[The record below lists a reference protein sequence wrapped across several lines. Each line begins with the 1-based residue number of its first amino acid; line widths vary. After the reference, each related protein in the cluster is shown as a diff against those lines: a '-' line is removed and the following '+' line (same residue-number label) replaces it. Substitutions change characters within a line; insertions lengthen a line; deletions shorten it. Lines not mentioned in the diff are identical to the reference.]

1 VRGEPQGTVEP
12 DAQPEDAS
20 EAPFDPYAYYYASKR
35 KAPRT
40 FAGLVQL
47 SRSAV
52 GLAREASP
60 RLFAVVGALQLAV
73 VGVIAMQ
80 VLLGKI
86 AIERILGVAGDTVSL
101 GAAIVPLVGLVVAT
115 AADGLISASLAQ
127 LQRLLGERVARLSW
141 SRIVGVTTSV
151 RLETFESSE
160 FFDALQRVK
169 TLAVLQPLTLTQ
181 GLFSVV
187 SGLLGVLGVA
197 VALALIAP
205 VLLPILLVG
214 SLPLWLIAR
223 RAGRIEF
230 DFSVRLTQTN
240 RLRAYLTE
248 VLTAR
253 QEAKEIRAFSLQAR
267 MLDRWA
273 ANYSVYLDEFRRHA
287 RRKLGLGLLSAL
299 VTVVVTAGALGTLLA
314 LVAAGSLELAS
325 AGAALIAV
333 RMVAGRVQQVFSGVS
348 SLFESS
354 LFLHDFFEF
363 LDRRPDP
370 QDDIGDPVPG
380 PFSELRAERVGFRY
394 PGSDRDVLRDVSLT
408 IRAGEVV
415 ALVGENG
422 SGKTTLAKLLAGM
435 FEPSSGRV
443 LWDDRDVRQLDR
455 EGMRDH
461 VGVIFQD
468 FVRYQ
473 LSAREN
479 IGFGREQWLDD
490 TARIEEAA
498 RQADAYKYLAELP
511 AGFETGLGKEFE
523 GGVDLSGGQWQRV
536 ALARGFFR
544 DAGFLVLDEPTASL
558 DARSEYELFERVS
571 HLAAGRSVLLI
582 SHRFSTVKGADRI
595 LVIHEGELI
604 EQGTH
609 DELMGA
615 AGLYAELF
623 ELQARSYR

>member
-1 VRGEPQGTVEP
+1 MRGEPQGTVEP
-12 DAQPEDAS
+12 GAEPEGAS
-20 EAPFDPYAYYYASKR
+20 QAPFDPYAYYYASKR

-40 FAGLVQL
+40 FAGLMQL
-47 SRSAV
+47 SRAAV

-60 RLFAVVGALQLAV
+60 RLFAVVGALQFAAV
-73 VGVIAMQ
+73 AVIALQ

-86 AIERILGVAGDTVSL
+86 AIERVLGVAGDSVSL
-101 GAAIVPLVGLVVAT
+101 GAAIVPLVGLVAAT
-115 AADGLISASLAQ
+115 AADGLISATLAQ

-141 SRIVGVTTSV
+141 ARIVGVTSSV

-187 SGLLGVLGVA
+187 GGLLGVVGVA

-205 VLLPILLVG
+205 ILLPILLVG
-214 SLPLWLIAR
+214 SFPLWLIAR
-223 RAGRIEF
+223 QSGRIEY

-267 MLDRWA
+267 LLDRWA
-273 ANYSVYLDEFRRHA
+273 ANYSVYLEEFRKHA
-287 RRKLGLGLLSAL
+287 RRKLGLSLLSAS
-299 VTVVVTAGALGTLLA
+299 VTVVVTAGALATLLA

-333 RMVAGRVQQVFSGVS
+333 RMVAGRVQQVFGGVS
-348 SLFESS
+348 NLFESS
-354 LFLHDFFEF
+354 HFLHDFFAF

-370 QDDIGDPVPG
+370 RDELGDPVSG
-380 PFSELRAERVGFRY
+380 PFSELRAEHLGFRY
-394 PGSDRDVLRDVSLT
+394 PGTDRDVLRDVSLT

-443 LWDDRDVRQLDR
+443 LWDDRDVRELDR
-455 EGMRDH
+455 EGMRDQ

-479 IGFGREQWLDD
+479 IGFGRVQWLDD
-490 TARIEEAA
+490 TDRIEEAA
-498 RQADAYKYLAELP
+498 RQADAYKYLAALP

-536 ALARGFFR
+536 ALARAFFR

-609 DELMGA
+609 DELMEA
-615 AGLYAELF
+615 AGRYAELF

>member
-1 VRGEPQGTVEP
+1 MRGEPQGTVEP
-12 DAQPEDAS
+12 DAQPESAS

-40 FAGLVQL
+40 FGGLVQL

-52 GLAREASP
+52 RLAREASP
-60 RLFAVVGALQLAV
+60 RLFGVVAGLQLAAV
-73 VGVIAMQ
+73 AVIALQ
-80 VLLGKI
+80 VLLAKI
-86 AIERILGVAGDTVSL
+86 AIERVLGVAEDSVSL
-101 GAAIVPLVGLVVAT
+101 GAAIIPLVGLVAAI
-115 AADGLISASLAQ
+115 AADGFIRASLAQ

-141 SRIVGVTTSV
+141 ERIIGVTTSV

-181 GLFSVV
+181 GLFSIVG
-187 SGLLGVLGVA
+187 GLLGVVGIA

-205 VLLPILLVG
+205 ILLPILVVG

-223 RAGRIEF
+223 RTGQLEY
-230 DFSVRLTQTN
+230 DFSVRLTHTN

-267 MLDRWA
+267 LLDRWG
-273 ANYSVYLDEFRRHA
+273 ANYAVYLEEFRRHA
-287 RRKLGLGLLSAL
+287 RRKLGLSLLGAA
-299 VTVVVTAGALGTLLA
+299 VTVAATAGALGTLLA
-314 LVAAGSLELAS
+314 LVSADSLELAS

-333 RMVAGRVQQVFSGVS
+333 RMVAGRVQLVFGGVS

-354 LFLHDFFEF
+354 HFLHDFFSF
-363 LDRRPDP
+363 LERMPDP
-370 QDDIGDPVPG
+370 HDDLGDPVSG
-380 PFSELRAERVGFRY
+380 PFTELRAERLGFRY

-435 FEPSSGRV
+435 YEPTRGRV
-443 LWDDRDVRQLDR
+443 FWDERDVRQLDR

-468 FVRYQ
+468 YVRYQ

-490 TARIEEAA
+490 QDRIEDAA
-498 RQADAYKYLAELP
+498 RQADAYHHLAALP

-536 ALARGFFR
+536 ALARAFFR

-571 HLAAGRSVLLI
+571 DLAAGRSVLLI
-582 SHRFSTVKGADRI
+582 SHRFSSVRGADRI

-609 DELMGA
+609 DELMSASGR
-615 AGLYAELF
+615 YAELF
-623 ELQARSYR
+623 EFQARSYR